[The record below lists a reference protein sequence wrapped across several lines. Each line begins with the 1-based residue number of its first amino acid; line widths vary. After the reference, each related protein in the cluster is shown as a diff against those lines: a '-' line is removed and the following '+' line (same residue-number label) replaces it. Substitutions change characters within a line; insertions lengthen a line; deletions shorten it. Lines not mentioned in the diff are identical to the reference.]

1 MKRILRLF
9 RDMKFRYKLILT
21 YIFICAVP
29 VLFFGGFSF
38 ARVQNESEQRRQDNT
53 RATLQQAGSE
63 LDAKLARQESTL
75 RSLVFNSTVI
85 QALNAEY
92 TGYYDMYEK
101 LVVQLGA
108 VVRSVELY
116 NPDTDKILFY
126 SEASEVPV
134 EDYLLP
140 IERIQSS
147 AWKDTVMADGYP
159 HWFSDNNSDV
169 FLAQKI
175 VNLRG
180 ENRPNILYLK
190 PDSKALFQPLLDIAD
205 EDFGFYILENDTGN
219 ILFKKSSA
227 NLKSLGMEDILRF
240 QNNTKEAQ
248 KAGVSVLS
256 VPLQAQPWTIL
267 FYQDT
272 RTESGYAEKMVWYY
286 METIMAMLLLS
297 IFICWLFM
305 GNMVKQIE
313 RLTENMRNMVGSGNQ
328 LQITVYSDSKDEIG
342 VLTNAFGEMIHS
354 IKKLMREIGESEE
367 MKREFE
373 LKALRSQMNPHFLY
387 NTLSVINWK
396 AMERGAD
403 DICEVVQ
410 LLSTFYRTALNHGSD
425 MISVENELKNV
436 CSYIQ
441 LQQIMHDKKIEV
453 RYSVNPDLKKLQ
465 IPCFILQPVVE
476 NALLHGIDAE
486 ENRDGCIEISCQKES
501 EKLVFAV
508 KDNGCGMTEKQIEKI
523 LTTHSN
529 GYGLKNV
536 HERIQL
542 YYGKAYGIKINSAPH
557 VGTEVTLVLPIDDKK
572 CLFAQNTKKQT

>member
-75 RSLVFNSTVI
+75 CSLVFNSTVI

-219 ILFKKSSA
+219 ILFKAIPHRKVGA
-227 NLKSLGMEDILRF
+227 ILP
-240 QNNTKEAQ
+240 E
-248 KAGVSVLS
+248 
-256 VPLQAQPWTIL
+256 
-267 FYQDT
+267 
-272 RTESGYAEKMVWYY
+272 
-286 METIMAMLLLS
+286 
-297 IFICWLFM
+297 
-305 GNMVKQIE
+305 
-313 RLTENMRNMVGSGNQ
+313 
-328 LQITVYSDSKDEIG
+328 
-342 VLTNAFGEMIHS
+342 
-354 IKKLMREIGESEE
+354 
-367 MKREFE
+367 
-373 LKALRSQMNPHFLY
+373 
-387 NTLSVINWK
+387 VI
-396 AMERGAD
+396 
-403 DICEVVQ
+403 
-410 LLSTFYRTALNHGSD
+410 
-425 MISVENELKNV
+425 
-436 CSYIQ
+436 
-441 LQQIMHDKKIEV
+441 
-453 RYSVNPDLKKLQ
+453 
-465 IPCFILQPVVE
+465 
-476 NALLHGIDAE
+476 
-486 ENRDGCIEISCQKES
+486 
-501 EKLVFAV
+501 
-508 KDNGCGMTEKQIEKI
+508 
-523 LTTHSN
+523 
-529 GYGLKNV
+529 
-536 HERIQL
+536 
-542 YYGKAYGIKINSAPH
+542 
-557 VGTEVTLVLPIDDKK
+557 
-572 CLFAQNTKKQT
+572 